1 MKTVKVILL
10 CLSLISSQTAFADN
24 VLSEELRDSEILLQK
39 ANELYKAGKYE
50 EAVQNA
56 EKAVAIKERAFGK
69 DHPGIIR
76 GLNSLAIFYKAAG
89 RHKDADNLHERI
101 RKMEQKGTPD
111 SEISQ
116 SSQLADEHFEKANQL
131 YKQGMILA
139 ACGMFEKS
147 VEAEK
152 SSQNPRLLYLFAEL
166 SWAGYCCLDLGQ
178 YGKAIKYYE
187 EALVI
192 SRKLGRDDYVS
203 NSLNGIGRVYE
214 SCGQY
219 DKAIKY
225 YEEALTIDRK
235 LGQKDKIALGL
246 NAIGKVYN
254 AWGQYDKAIK
264 YYERALT
271 VARKSGREDKI
282 ATYLHNIGL
291 VYYEWGQYDKAI
303 KYFEE
308 ALNIARKLGI
318 EADIAGVLN
327 SIGRIYELWGQYDK
341 AIKYYEEALN
351 INIKLSNPDGITM
364 GLRHIGLV
372 YHDLG
377 RYDEAIK
384 YLERALTISRK
395 LNREEDVANSSNNIG
410 HVYRTLGQYDEA
422 IKYYEETLTIARK
435 LNMEANIAIVLNNIG
450 GVYHS
455 LKDYRKAVTYFLE
468 SVALKEKLRKTA
480 KGDIRR
486 DYLESQL
493 DTYQYLISAYLRLS
507 DFGNAFS
514 TIELS
519 RAKLLAEQ
527 ISGSEDVSIPSIKEI
542 QKAMSEKSAVL
553 IFANMSRTDKIV
565 MAITKEG
572 IRGIELD
579 SSLLNAFSGKHES
592 EVNDVLSGIRGIKIT
607 GKEKEGV
614 LKEAKKGAVGL
625 DEIINY
631 YRSLLI
637 SPSGEGRG
645 IKVKEAGVKGG
656 RLGELSR
663 ILHDFLIK
671 PVVSELKG
679 KTSLTILPDGVLGF
693 LPFESLIDGEG
704 KYLAEA
710 YEIKYAQSMAVMDII
725 NKRNY
730 TGKRKPLLAF
740 GGAVYDRITYSADMV
755 NSEKQLSALGK
766 KVYQKVASRSST
778 RDAYASLGVP
788 QWSNLPG
795 TLNEVKEIYGIVKG
809 AIVYKGDEVTE
820 DKIKE
825 LSSKG
830 ELSEYKVIHFAT
842 HGLVVPEMP
851 ELSAVVLSQFKTE
864 RSGEDGYLRMG
875 EVAELKLNADF
886 VNLSAC
892 ETGLGKIYGGEGVV
906 GLTQS
911 FLIAG
916 ANGLSVSLWQVEDVS
931 TSKFMTGL
939 YELTEKNG
947 MGYSGAITEIKRR
960 FISGDFGESYKTP
973 FYWAP
978 FVYYGR

>member
-1 MKTVKVILL
+1 
-10 CLSLISSQTAFADN
+10 
-24 VLSEELRDSEILLQK
+24 
-39 ANELYKAGKYE
+39 
-50 EAVQNA
+50 
-56 EKAVAIKERAFGK
+56 
-69 DHPGIIR
+69 
-76 GLNSLAIFYKAAG
+76 
-89 RHKDADNLHERI
+89 
-101 RKMEQKGTPD
+101 ME
-111 SEISQ
+111 
-116 SSQLADEHFEKANQL
+116 
-131 YKQGMILA
+131 
-139 ACGMFEKS
+139 
-147 VEAEK
+147 
-152 SSQNPRLLYLFAEL
+152 
-166 SWAGYCCLDLGQ
+166 
-178 YGKAIKYYE
+178 
-187 EALVI
+187 
-192 SRKLGRDDYVS
+192 
-203 NSLNGIGRVYE
+203 
-214 SCGQY
+214 
-219 DKAIKY
+219 
-225 YEEALTIDRK
+225 
-235 LGQKDKIALGL
+235 
-246 NAIGKVYN
+246 
-254 AWGQYDKAIK
+254 
-264 YYERALT
+264 
-271 VARKSGREDKI
+271 
-282 ATYLHNIGL
+282 
-291 VYYEWGQYDKAI
+291 
-303 KYFEE
+303 YFEE
-308 ALNIARKLGI
+308 ALAIDKRLGK
-318 EADIAGVLN
+318 EADIA
-327 SIGRIYELWGQYDK
+327 IR
-341 AIKYYEEALN
+341 
-351 INIKLSNPDGITM
+351 
-364 GLRHIGLV
+364 
-372 YHDLG
+372 
-377 RYDEAIK
+377 
-384 YLERALTISRK
+384 
-395 LNREEDVANSSNNIG
+395 
-410 HVYRTLGQYDEA
+410 
-422 IKYYEETLTIARK
+422 
-435 LNMEANIAIVLNNIG
+435 LNNIG
-450 GVYHS
+450 GVYKSLGQYDKALKYYEEALAIAKKLGQEAEIAIRLNNIGRVYDSWGRYDKALEYFEEALAIDKRLGKEAKIAIRLNNIGLVYHS
-455 LKDYRKAVTYFLE
+455 LKDYGAAVRYFTE
-468 SVALKEKLRKTA
+468 SVAIKEKLRKTA

-493 DTYQYLISAYLRLS
+493 GTYQYLISAYLRLS

-527 ISGSEDVSIPSIKEI
+527 ISGSEDVPIPSIKEI
-542 QKAMSEKSAVL
+542 QKAMPEKLAIL
-553 IFANMSRTDKIV
+553 IYANMNWKKDKIV

-572 IRGIELD
+572 SRGIELD
-579 SSLLNAFSGKHES
+579 SSLLEAFSGKHES

-607 GKEKEGV
+607 GKEKDGV
-614 LKEAKKGAVGL
+614 LKEAKKGAAGL
-625 DEIINY
+625 EEIINY
-631 YRSLLI
+631 YRSLFI

-704 KYLAEA
+704 KYLAEE

-755 NSEKQLSALGK
+755 NNEKQLSSLGK
-766 KVYQKVASRSST
+766 QVYQKIASRSST
-778 RDAYASLGVP
+778 RDAYASLGVAE
-788 QWSNLPG
+788 WSNLPG
-795 TLNEVKEIYGIVKG
+795 TLSEVREISDIVKG
-809 AIVYKGDEVTE
+809 ASLYKGDEVTE

-842 HGLVVPEMP
+842 HGIVVPEMP

-892 ETGLGKIYGGEGVV
+892 ETGLGKIYGGEGIV

-939 YELTEKNG
+939 YELTEKKG
-947 MGYSGAITEIKRR
+947 MSYSGAVTEMKRR
-960 FISGDFGESYKTP
+960 FIRGDFGDSYKAP